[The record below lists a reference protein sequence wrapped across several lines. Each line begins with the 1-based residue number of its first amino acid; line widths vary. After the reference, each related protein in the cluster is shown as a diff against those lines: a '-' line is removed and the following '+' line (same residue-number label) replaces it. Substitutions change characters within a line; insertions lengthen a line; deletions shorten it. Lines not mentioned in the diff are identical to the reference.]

1 MTGCGAARASSSM
14 GTVTAGPDP
23 STRPTTAQLP
33 AIESWLPWPRHD
45 PSPALASSR
54 VEAPISGRPLGVN
67 RRATRVAGQS
77 SPES

>member
-1 MTGCGAARASSSM
+1 M

-23 STRPTTAQLP
+23 STSPTTTQLP

-45 PSPALASSR
+45 PSPALVRSR
-54 VEAPISGRPLGVN
+54 EEAPISGRPRGVN
-67 RRATRVAGQS
+67 RSATRVAGQS